1 MDNRSAIAQAL
12 ILCSRGKCSAC
23 LYRGQGIAC
32 RKKLQADAAEA
43 LTGGLTQRDLLT
55 IWGYLDTMRATYQD
69 KAKAAAAREDATGDK
84 LTADYTRRV
93 GELESLQK
101 KVDAEASA
109 REGE

>member
-1 MDNRSAIAQAL
+1 MNDRSAIIQAL
-12 ILCSRGKCSAC
+12 TSCSRGACSSC
-23 LYRGQGIAC
+23 LYRGQGTSC
-32 RKKLQADAAEA
+32 RKKLMADAAEA
-43 LTGGLTQRDLLT
+43 
-55 IWGYLDTMRATYQD
+55 
-69 KAKAAAAREDATGDK
+69 